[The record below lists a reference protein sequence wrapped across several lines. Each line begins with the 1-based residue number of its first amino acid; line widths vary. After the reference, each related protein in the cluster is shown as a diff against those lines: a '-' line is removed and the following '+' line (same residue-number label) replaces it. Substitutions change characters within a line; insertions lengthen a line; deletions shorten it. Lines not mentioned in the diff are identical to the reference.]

1 MDTDYLF
8 GPRVLDDGRAV
19 WVMPLTFGR
28 ARIVTGAP
36 DALVYDDSW

>member
-28 ARIVTGAP
+28 ARILVGELGSPFVT
-36 DALVYDDSW
+36 DAY